1 MLAETCWGCVRT
13 HFPLSPFSVVDSA
26 SLEIVGIYSSVGMD
40 AGEPHSRW
48 MDVWPL
54 KSGRKSIGSVVER
67 TKDK

>member
-1 MLAETCWGCVRT
+1 M
-13 HFPLSPFSVVDSA
+13 VDSA
-26 SLEIVGIYSSVGMD
+26 SVEIVGIYSSVVVD
-40 AGEPHSRW
+40 AGEPHLRW